1 MLDSHRPS
9 IYMYNDTDIID
20 RDVKRQ
26 GKTDIEND
34 KDVSLLENLNEYKSV
49 TCKNNNSQ
57 RLVLYSSIIIPLATP
72 TELKQTRAQPIAQ
85 ERILSQTKV

>member
-1 MLDSHRPS
+1 
-9 IYMYNDTDIID
+9 MYNDTDIID

>member
-1 MLDSHRPS
+1 MLDSHRPR
-9 IYMYNDTDIID
+9 IYMYSDTDIID
-20 RDVKRQ
+20 RNVKRQ
-26 GKTDIEND
+26 GKKDIEND
-34 KDVSLLENLNEYKSV
+34 KDISLLENLNEYKSV

>member
-1 MLDSHRPS
+1 
-9 IYMYNDTDIID
+9 MYNDTDIID

-85 ERILSQTKV
+85 ERILSQTKI

>member
-1 MLDSHRPS
+1 
-9 IYMYNDTDIID
+9 MYNDTDIID
-20 RDVKRQ
+20 WDVKRQ
-26 GKTDIEND
+26 EKTDIEND
-34 KDVSLLENLNEYKSV
+34 KDISLLENLNEYKSV

-72 TELKQTRAQPIAQ
+72 AEPKQTRTQPIAQ

>member
-1 MLDSHRPS
+1 
-9 IYMYNDTDIID
+9 MYNDTDIID

-72 TELKQTRAQPIAQ
+72 TEPKQTRAQPIAQ